1 MTCTFPVL
9 RECEREANLSE
20 FGWSLEWSA
29 DRNHI
34 DEHQSDEFGVRRCPA
49 PGRESH
55 RNFFTR
61 ARSAGGQASADPG
74 SGADHVSSPGQASA
88 EDAAVESASSEI
100 EQISSAIEELQS
112 RLVQANNQLGQVT
125 AVRTTELEIGRL
137 FVEAQR
143 FSEASLS
150 QLEKQIGVILAEAEA
165 KAAQILREA
174 TVEAQEIRRE
184 AQQSAY
190 FPART
195 AQELQ
200 SAIAGFSM
208 VNTELVKELG
218 VLNAMLTS
226 TTEQT
231 IEPSNDP
238 SRALGPT

>member
-1 MTCTFPVL
+1 MSTSPMS
-9 RECEREANLSE
+9 AM
-20 FGWSLEWSA
+20 FGA
-29 DRNHI
+29 
-34 DEHQSDEFGVRRCPA
+34 A
-49 PGRESH
+49 PP
-55 RNFFTR
+55 
-61 ARSAGGQASADPG
+61 AGGNHTGTPSAEAVPDVAQAPTGPGADPG
-74 SGADHVSSPGQASA
+74 TDPGPGEATT

-100 EQISSAIEELQS
+100 EQISSAVEELQS
-112 RLVQANNQLGQVT
+112 RLVQANNRLEQVT

-150 QLEKQIGVILAEAEA
+150 QLEKQIGVILAEAET
-165 KAAQILREA
+165 KAAQILWEA
-174 TVEAQEIRRE
+174 TAEAQEIRRE
-184 AQQSAY
+184 AQQSAF

-226 TTEQT
+226 TTDHT

-238 SRALGPT
+238 PRTLGPT